1 MMRRIKMA
9 IYKDYEEAFDDFK
22 KEKTIMTKPAKDNSK
37 ESLQDIS
44 KMLHNI
50 LVGMTKGTHREKYLD
65 FEIYGCLEKTSDNYV
80 KVRVSEDAYRENEAV
95 FENLSNYFKT
105 KDNLKHITG
114 KLKKKLHAE
123 HIYPRILLKKDLYKL
138 EPDYDENEILNL
150 LQEKAKGILITKEEA
165 DALDKGTD
173 NLKSNMPKV
182 CKNVEA
188 RLTAKGIKIHQENG
202 KDVYYTIAG
211 F

>member
-1 MMRRIKMA
+1 
-9 IYKDYEEAFDDFK
+9 
-22 KEKTIMTKPAKDNSK
+22 MTKPAKDNSK

-50 LVGMTKGTHREKYLD
+50 LIGMTKGTHREKYLD
-65 FEIYGCLEKTSDNYV
+65 FEIYGCLEKTSDNFV
-80 KVRVSEDAYRENEAV
+80 KVRVSEKAYKENKAD
-95 FENLSNYFKT
+95 FDNLRNYLKT
-105 KDNLKHITG
+105 KDDLQHITG
-114 KLKKKLHAE
+114 ALKDKLHAE

-150 LQEKAKGILITKEEA
+150 LQKKAKGILITKKEA
-165 DALDKGTD
+165 DALDKGD
-173 NLKSNMPKV
+173 QNLKATMPKGW
-182 CKNVEA
+182 KNIEE
-188 RLTAKGIKIHQENG
+188 RLEAKGIKIHQENG

>member
-9 IYKDYEEAFDDFK
+9 MYKDYEEAFDDFK

-50 LVGMTKGTHREKYLD
+50 LIGMTKGTHREKYLD
-65 FEIYGCLEKTSDNYV
+65 FEIYGCLEKTSDNFV
-80 KVRVSEDAYRENEAV
+80 KVRVSEKAYKENKAD
-95 FENLSNYFKT
+95 FDNLRNYLKT
-105 KDNLKHITG
+105 KDDLQHITG
-114 KLKKKLHAE
+114 ALKDKLHAE
-123 HIYPRILLKKDLYKL
+123 HIYPRVLLKNELL
-138 EPDYDENEILNL
+138 GTNPDYDVNEILKI

-188 RLTAKGIKIHQENG
+188 RLAAKGIKIHQENG